1 MNTASGR
8 RFSSVEAG
16 AVARFDAEV
25 AFGDER
31 RIERHVRV
39 AQRRAVAVEALAAR
53 ARAAQAADERRRGG
67 SRGAADA

>member
-8 RFSSVEAG
+8 LLQEIEPG

-31 RIERHVRV
+31 RIE
-39 AQRRAVAVEALAAR
+39 A
-53 ARAAQAADERRRGG
+53 
-67 SRGAADA
+67 